1 MCVPRLV
8 SHWSSN
14 EELLDT
20 LLASCYIPMCV
31 RRLTRVS
38 FHTFH
43 RSIGCPEAQKQSE
56 VGRLVH
62 KALVGEWKGEGGG
75 GSTIGYS
82 R

>member
-43 RSIGCPEAQKQSE
+43 RIIGCPEVQKQGE
-56 VGRLVH
+56 VGWVGRLVH
-62 KALVGEWKGEGGG
+62 KSAGWRMEGGG
-75 GSTIGYS
+75 GGGQP
-82 R
+82 